1 MSSLF
6 NKPENTKVDNGYG
19 VDVLFLHG
27 LEGSTSGS
35 KAKLLQQKWGAVC
48 PPMRTEDLVEKRD
61 ECAGNWSLL
70 DQSEKDSGLALA
82 YADAVS
88 AVRYANPDIIVGSS
102 MGGAILFKM
111 IAEDRYDGAAVFCA
125 PAISNLLDTQVIN
138 RGVERLK
145 SMPNVWV
152 LGELDT
158 VVENSHNLTTA
169 RASGGSIIYSSEDD
183 HRLSKAVSSGLLN
196 SAVLTSIE
204 LLSARSI
211 LGL

>member
-1 MSSLF
+1 MSGLF
-6 NKPENTKVDNGYG
+6 NKPEVQKVDNGYG

-27 LEGSTSGS
+27 LEGSTVGS
-35 KAKLLQQKWGAVC
+35 KAKHLQQKWGAAC
-48 PPMRTEDLVEKRD
+48 PPMRTEDLVAKRD
-61 ECAGNWSLL
+61 DCDGNWSLL
-70 DQSEKDSGLALA
+70 DQSEKDAGLSLA

-88 AVRYANPDIIVGSS
+88 AVRYSKPDVIVGSS

-111 IAEDRYDGAAVFCA
+111 IAEDRYNGAAVFCA
-125 PAISNLLDTQVIN
+125 PAISNLLDTQVIS

-145 SMPNVWV
+145 SMPNVWI

-158 VVENSHNLTTA
+158 VVENGHNLTTA
-169 RASGGSIIYSSEDD
+169 RAAGGSIIYSAEDD
-183 HRLSKAVSSGLLN
+183 HRLSKAVNTGLLN
-196 SAVLTSIE
+196 SAVLTSVE